1 MLRVRLFDPI
11 PALNRCM
18 LSVEVPEMWGRN
30 VQEVSIDLPKIFIS
44 ICPYRYMKK
53 NTLVYLDENLVKSAK
68 SHDLNISRITEDA
81 LRSRLFPILS
91 SGERQLDFEGHMDK
105 LKKDERCYFLPFM
118 IDNLRLKNIGPFEE
132 IELSFDG
139 GINTILGPNESGKTM
154 IIKSL
159 ARGFGL
165 FEPTFGS
172 FLKSGEEKGCV
183 KIGISGE
190 NCIKADYGIS
200 EGKVEVNGHI
210 KSILLDEPVN
220 FLNQENKEEFI
231 GWIRKRFDCQ
241 VILATIDENMAKLGD
256 EVIELQ

>member
-1 MLRVRLFDPI
+1 MR
-11 PALNRCM
+11 
-18 LSVEVPEMWGRN
+18 EVN
-30 VQEVSIDLPKIFIS
+30 IDLPKIFIS
-44 ICPYRYMKK
+44 ICPYGLMKK

-91 SGERQLDFEGHMDK
+91 SGERQLDFEGHITK
-105 LKKDERCYFLPFM
+105 LKKDERCYFLPFV

-132 IELSFDG
+132 IELSFG
-139 GINTILGPNESGKTM
+139 RGINTILGNCGTGKTM

-165 FEPTFGS
+165 FEPIFGS
-172 FLKSGEEKGCV
+172 FLRSGEEEGCI
-183 KIGISGE
+183 KIEISGE
-190 NCIKADYGIS
+190 NCIKTDYRIR
-200 EGKVEVNGHI
+200 EGKVEVNEHI

-231 GWIRKRFDCQ
+231 RWIRKRFDCQ

-256 EVIELQ
+256 EVIELQEGMTNGSLA